1 METYNN
7 RLCATYDDLVGIMS
21 VRAVQCSAQRGKIE
35 QVRRAC
41 KDTPAL
47 FAVDSLPMK
56 YQTEI
61 YRRNPDMKERAE
73 SKQFVDTIEP
83 DGAAINFYET
93 YRLPDG
99 RCLPPEK
106 VAEYSNN
113 AAILNGY
120 RTVLERA
127 NSQRKRQSRPSINK
141 TIFWKQA
148 AASLGHLADRY
159 PNTLPENAR
168 RLQEKFNLYLRGGY
182 ETLVTGRYG
191 LKNAAKVSSDEQESV
206 IVRLL
211 SDYRNFNDEEVARMY
226 NFMAGKLG
234 WKEVTG
240 AAVGVWRSKT
250 ELITAAGRLG
260 ASNFHNVKAMQ
271 NRRYKPTAP
280 LLFWTM
286 DGWDVELY
294 YQATQTDKKGHK
306 VTTYSNRLCMV
317 LVLDPCEMYPIGY
330 AVGTHENP
338 ELIKAALRDAAN
350 HTAQLFG
357 QRYRCNQ
364 LQSDHYAF
372 KALSPLYSVM
382 SDKVTPARVKN
393 AKSKIVEPFF
403 NHLNMTYFRN
413 NKNWSGFGITSD
425 KFKQPNSDALNFHRH
440 EFPDA
445 EGCIRQICGYMELD
459 RAKKREAYLAH
470 FADLAEERKLPL
482 TEEQYLLNFGNDTGF
497 RNAIEGR
504 GLCPTI
510 EGVKRVYDTF
520 DMNFRKYQ
528 HVRWAVKY
536 DPQNL
541 DRVLAVSEDGMH
553 RFMLEDKYTQPM
565 ALADRKEGDA
575 EQLARVNDFN
585 KQLQAH
591 VIDSLA
597 IASTTCQKLIDG
609 NSALDHTLVKAIL
622 CDSNGQHKDR
632 RNDRRALAAA
642 INTVEVKP
650 VQAAPSTEVGFDEET
665 NIYDL
670 L

>member
-1 METYNN
+1 
-7 RLCATYDDLVGIMS
+7 L
-21 VRAVQCSAQRGKIE
+21 
-35 QVRRAC
+35 
-41 KDTPAL
+41 
-47 FAVDSLPMK
+47 
-56 YQTEI
+56 
-61 YRRNPDMKERAE
+61 
-73 SKQFVDTIEP
+73 
-83 DGAAINFYET
+83 
-93 YRLPDG
+93 
-99 RCLPPEK
+99 
-106 VAEYSNN
+106 
-113 AAILNGY
+113 
-120 RTVLERA
+120 
-127 NSQRKRQSRPSINK
+127 
-141 TIFWKQA
+141 
-148 AASLGHLADRY
+148 
-159 PNTLPENAR
+159 
-168 RLQEKFNLYLRGGY
+168 
-182 ETLVTGRYG
+182 
-191 LKNAAKVSSDEQESV
+191 
-206 IVRLL
+206 
-211 SDYRNFNDEEVARMY
+211 
-226 NFMAGKLG
+226 
-234 WKEVTG
+234 
-240 AAVGVWRSKT
+240 
-250 ELITAAGRLG
+250 
-260 ASNFHNVKAMQ
+260 
-271 NRRYKPTAP
+271 
-280 LLFWTM
+280 
-286 DGWDVELY
+286 
-294 YQATQTDKKGHK
+294 
-306 VTTYSNRLCMV
+306 
-317 LVLDPCEMYPIGY
+317 
-330 AVGTHENP
+330 
-338 ELIKAALRDAAN
+338 
-350 HTAQLFG
+350 
-357 QRYRCNQ
+357 
-364 LQSDHYAF
+364 
-372 KALSPLYSVM
+372 

-393 AKSKIVEPFF
+393 AKSKIIEPFF
-403 NHLNMTYFRN
+403 NHLNNKYFRYAG
-413 NKNWSGFGITSD
+413 NWSGFGITSD
-425 KFKQPNSDALNFHRH
+425 KFKQPNSDALNIHRH

-445 EGCIRQICGYMELD
+445 EGCIRQICGFMECD
-459 RAKKREAYLAH
+459 RAAKREAYLAH

-536 DPQNL
+536 DPRNL

-609 NSALDHTLVKAIL
+609 NSALDQTLVKAIL